1 VQVFF
6 FCPDTGSFILLHQ
19 YRTTMKNAAYVRYQ
33 QQHLRQKLS
42 VLFRFCRHEGIEVL
56 VVSDPHKWILKSE
69 IRNKND
75 KIKRKNMIL
84 GFIPQFESR
93 DYKKNAPENIVSKNR
108 SGKKGRVLPQMSH
121 QIIVTSKRKNIE
133 FVLSHEIGHYLAKK
147 FYNQERL
154 HQNEDFANGIAWCIM
169 NQCLYRFDIDN
180 DCDDYTKKAQTCY
193 TYFFDTVNSGK
204 AP

>member
-1 VQVFF
+1 
-6 FCPDTGSFILLHQ
+6 
-19 YRTTMKNAAYVRYQ
+19 
-33 QQHLRQKLS
+33 
-42 VLFRFCRHEGIEVL
+42 
-56 VVSDPHKWILKSE
+56 
-69 IRNKND
+69 
-75 KIKRKNMIL
+75 
-84 GFIPQFESR
+84 
-93 DYKKNAPENIVSKNR
+93 
-108 SGKKGRVLPQMSH
+108 MSH

-169 NQCLYRFDIDN
+169 NQCLYRFDIDD

-193 TYFFDTVNSGK
+193 TYFFDTVNSVK

>member
-1 VQVFF
+1 
-6 FCPDTGSFILLHQ
+6 
-19 YRTTMKNAAYVRYQ
+19 MKHAAYVRYQ

-42 VLFRFCRHEGIEVL
+42 ILFRFCRHEGIEV
-56 VVSDPHKWILKSE
+56 VVVPDPHKWILKSE
-69 IRNKND
+69 IRKKND

-93 DYKKNAPENIVSKNR
+93 DYKKDAHENIGSKNR
-108 SGKKGRVLPQMSH
+108 SGKKGRGLPEMSH
-121 QIIVTSKRKNIE
+121 QIFVTSKRKKIE

-147 FYNQERL
+147 FYNQECL
-154 HQNEDFANGIAWCIM
+154 HQNEDFANGMAWCIM
-169 NQCLYRFDIDN
+169 NQCLYRFDIDD